1 MALVRCPI
9 HDIPYND
16 ANPRGC
22 PACWREKEGTD
33 DTAQAIRE
41 LARVSQQIRT
51 SGLADQ
57 AVPPKERAPVTPSAA
72 PVTTPPRR
80 PTVKESRL
88 SRLARAASERRVV
101 TLGVIL
107 GLAAAIWLWAASGPT
122 FVEGFNPPRITGE
135 VLPLAIEPAQ
145 PVQVVFS
152 ILGPRAP
159 QAVPNRPQL
168 ARYSYGT
175 DLLVDALNGVVSRI
189 TIRVGNRSWRGLR
202 VGLSEREAQGT
213 LALLGPPREIASSG
227 STEPQVVQGYAVY
240 ESMERRPRRTF
251 RAEVRP
257 PNGCFDALVDVQ
269 PRAVGVLLTDSQR
282 YAVIG
287 QRDAPLEWVVTEVR
301 IVSRSMQ
308 TPDGEAA
315 VC

>member
-22 PACWREKEGTD
+22 PACWREKQGTD

-41 LARVSQQIRT
+41 LARVSRQIRQ
-51 SGLADQ
+51 SGTVDAP
-57 AVPPKERAPVTPSAA
+57 APPKEPTAPAPPAA

-80 PTVKESRL
+80 PTVTE
-88 SRLARAASERRVV
+88 SRLARLARTASERRVV
-101 TLGVIL
+101 TLGITI
-107 GLAAAIWLWAASGPT
+107 GLALAIWLWAASGPK
-122 FVEGFNPPRITGE
+122 FVEGWNPPRTVEE

-145 PVQVVFS
+145 PIEVVFS

-159 QAVPNRPQL
+159 QAHPHRPNL

-175 DLLVDALNGVVSRI
+175 DLLVDALNGMVSQI

-202 VGLSEREAQGT
+202 VGLSEREARGT
-213 LALLGPPREIASSG
+213 LALLGSPQEISASRSAD
-227 STEPQVVQGYAVY
+227 PQVVQGYAVY

-257 PNGCFDALVDVQ
+257 PNGCFDALVDLQ
-269 PRAVGVLLTDSQR
+269 PRAIGVLLTDSYR

-287 QRDAPLEWVVTEVR
+287 QQDAPLEWVVTEVR
-301 IVSRSMQ
+301 IVSRSMPA
-308 TPDGEAA
+308 PDGEAA